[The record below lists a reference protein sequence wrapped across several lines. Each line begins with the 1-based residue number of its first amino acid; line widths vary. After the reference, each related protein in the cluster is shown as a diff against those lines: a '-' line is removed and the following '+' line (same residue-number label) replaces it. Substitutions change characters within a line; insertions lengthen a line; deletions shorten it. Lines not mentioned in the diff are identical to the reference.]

1 MLFFYSNTNGLR
13 QFDTCLIKF
22 WFIKFKLGFP
32 NITLKITVIW
42 ILSPLTHV
50 WSDCLLSYMAKFME
64 CKFLSKPSGQSYIL
78 KSLDGP
84 SYYSNPISSEDL
96 NSRTENLLF
105 ECTHLQKFFFLLF
118 KFDELLECTFI
129 QLIMNV
135 KTSSEST

>member
-1 MLFFYSNTNGLR
+1 
-13 QFDTCLIKF
+13 
-22 WFIKFKLGFP
+22 
-32 NITLKITVIW
+32 
-42 ILSPLTHV
+42 
-50 WSDCLLSYMAKFME
+50 MAKFME